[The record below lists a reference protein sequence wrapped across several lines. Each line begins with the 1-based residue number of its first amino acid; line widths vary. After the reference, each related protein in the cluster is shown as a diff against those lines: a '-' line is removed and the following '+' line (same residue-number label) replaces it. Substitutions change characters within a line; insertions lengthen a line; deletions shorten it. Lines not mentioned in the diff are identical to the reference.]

1 MKKVKIQKNKG
12 VMEFVVCIMA
22 NPFSNRGAFLS
33 HSSQG
38 PPYGKTPVN
47 CTYPQIFEGMSH
59 NTIPLTFFVKYG
71 PILI

>member
-22 NPFSNRGAFLS
+22 NPLSNRGAFLS

-59 NTIPLTFFVKYG
+59 NTIPHNFLKFG